1 MVICFPLNSKRKQL
15 QACKKTKQNAMN
27 QRGGVQHLDNKRN
40 EIRPSDWSKYK
51 VKPIK

>member
-1 MVICFPLNSKRKQL
+1 
-15 QACKKTKQNAMN
+15 MN

-51 VKPIK
+51 VKPIKYKLKVNDVQNLRSYAL

>member
-1 MVICFPLNSKRKQL
+1 
-15 QACKKTKQNAMN
+15 MN

-40 EIRPSDWSKYK
+40 EIHPSDWSKFI